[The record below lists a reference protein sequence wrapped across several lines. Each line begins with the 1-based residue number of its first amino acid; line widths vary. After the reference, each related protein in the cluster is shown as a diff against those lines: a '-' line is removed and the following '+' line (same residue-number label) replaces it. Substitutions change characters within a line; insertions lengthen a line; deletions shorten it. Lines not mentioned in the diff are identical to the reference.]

1 MNQENKRP
9 ITLEDLLRLKRAE
22 RPAAEFWTQFDRE
35 LRTKQLAA
43 LVKREPWWRQLPFNV
58 SWLSRYRVPL
68 GTTAVMALT
77 FMVAREY
84 RSDSAPNVPVAVEP
98 AAPVVAE
105 ATGILR
111 IEPMAPA
118 FADAA
123 VLPAF
128 AVREEPSI
136 IAEPAAVEAPVPTN
150 RSQIVSLLNDSLA
163 TDFVAASFAGT
174 PVAEPLA
181 ARNVRGSGGFEMR
194 AMPERAST
202 VDPFLQMRD
211 PTTERRSA
219 RVQATMAS
227 LGSAALPARIGAPLT
242 TRNYAEEKFYE
253 EQPGRLEGRKEG
265 FSVRF

>member
-9 ITLEDLLRLKRAE
+9 ITLEDLLRVKRAE
-22 RPAAEFWTQFDRE
+22 RPAPEFWTRFDRE

-43 LVKREPWWRQLPFNV
+43 LVKREPWWNQLPFNFT
-58 SWLSRYRVPL
+58 WLSRYRMPL
-68 GTTAVMALT
+68 GTTAVLALA

-84 RSDSAPNVPVAVEP
+84 RGDSAPNVPVATEP
-98 AAPVVAE
+98 AAPPVAE
-105 ATGILR
+105 SSGVLR

-123 VLPAF
+123 VLPAY
-128 AVREEPSI
+128 AVREEPAVT
-136 IAEPAAVEAPVPTN
+136 AEPAAAEATASTN

-163 TDFVAASFAGT
+163 TDFVAANFAAA

-181 ARNVRGSGGFEMR
+181 ARNIRGSGGFEMR

-227 LGSAALPARIGAPLT
+227 LGSAALPARIGVPLT